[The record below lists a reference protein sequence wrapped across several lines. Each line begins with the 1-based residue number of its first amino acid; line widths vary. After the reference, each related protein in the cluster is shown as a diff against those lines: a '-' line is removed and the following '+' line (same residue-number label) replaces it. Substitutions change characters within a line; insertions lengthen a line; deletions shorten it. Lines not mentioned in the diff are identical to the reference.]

1 MVSAIVTTFKREPSM
16 VLRAIKSIL
25 AQKNTD
31 IISFLDKRIERI
43 SKELSDKKNRFDK
56 SKEDLFSDNIFNKNI
71 ASFSKMSL
79 LIKR

>member
-1 MVSAIVTTFKREPSM
+1 MKTR
-16 VLRAIKSIL
+16 IKSTP

>member
-1 MVSAIVTTFKREPSM
+1 MKTR
-16 VLRAIKSIL
+16 IKSNT

-43 SKELSDKKNRFDK
+43 SKELSDKKNKFKK
-56 SKEDLFSDNIFNKNI
+56 SKEDLFSDINFNKNI
-71 ASFSKMSL
+71 AAFSKMSL

>member
-1 MVSAIVTTFKREPSM
+1 MKTR
-16 VLRAIKSIL
+16 IKSIP

-43 SKELSDKKNRFDK
+43 SKELSDKKNKFKK
-56 SKEDLFSDNIFNKNI
+56 SKEDLFSDINFNINI
-71 ASFSKMSL
+71 AAFSKMSL

>member
-1 MVSAIVTTFKREPSM
+1 MKTRITR
-16 VLRAIKSIL
+16 IKSIP

>member
-1 MVSAIVTTFKREPSM
+1 MKTR
-16 VLRAIKSIL
+16 IKSNT

-43 SKELSDKKNRFDK
+43 SKELSDKKNKFKK
-56 SKEDLFSDNIFNKNI
+56 SKEDLFSDINFNKNI

>member
-1 MVSAIVTTFKREPSM
+1 MKTR
-16 VLRAIKSIL
+16 IKSNT
-25 AQKNTD
+25 AQKNID

-43 SKELSDKKNRFDK
+43 SKELSDKKNKFKK
-56 SKEDLFSDNIFNKNI
+56 SKEDLFSDINFNKNI

>member
-1 MVSAIVTTFKREPSM
+1 MKTR
-16 VLRAIKSIL
+16 IKSNT

-43 SKELSDKKNRFDK
+43 SKELSDKKNKFKK
-56 SKEDLFSDNIFNKNI
+56 SKEDLFSDINFNKNI
-71 ASFSKMSL
+71 AAFYKMSL

>member
-1 MVSAIVTTFKREPSM
+1 MKTR
-16 VLRAIKSIL
+16 IKSIP

-43 SKELSDKKNRFDK
+43 SKELSDKKYRFDK

>member
-1 MVSAIVTTFKREPSM
+1 MKTR
-16 VLRAIKSIL
+16 IKSIP

>member
-1 MVSAIVTTFKREPSM
+1 MKTR
-16 VLRAIKSIL
+16 IKSNT

-43 SKELSDKKNRFDK
+43 SKELSDKKNKFKK
-56 SKEDLFSDNIFNKNI
+56 SKEDLFSDINFNINI
-71 ASFSKMSL
+71 AAFSKMSL